1 VWKFAQVFARVYL
14 SSIGEVGASH
24 EGQSEMNAN
33 SSMKTR
39 ARGVMAAMPSL
50 FDGHGEPDLPT
61 MERLTDWYLG
71 NGVHGLFVLGS
82 MGLGPASRIDQR
94 KAIAEAVVGRV
105 RGRVPVILHIGAS
118 EPYTSVELGEHA
130 RSIGVDAVAIVGPY
144 YYNDRT
150 EWDIIEHFKMV
161 DAATRLPILLYN
173 NRHYSGYPM
182 PPEFVARLRDAVPNL
197 FGMKL
202 ADGTI
207 RQATEFLNVLSS
219 EFVLFIPIDMMLPGM
234 LIGVKGSTASGVP
247 VTVPEAGVQMVE
259 AIWAGDHLRAQK
271 IQVLMIEHAMRMAP
285 LRKIYGRTTTLEGL
299 RMRGIAAKQYARW
312 PSKPMSAEH
321 LKLYEQH
328 MARIVD
334 GVRALSVT
342 AVAAE

>member
-1 VWKFAQVFARVYL
+1 
-14 SSIGEVGASH
+14 
-24 EGQSEMNAN
+24 
-33 SSMKTR
+33 
-39 ARGVMAAMPSL
+39 
-50 FDGHGEPDLPT
+50 
-61 MERLTDWYLG
+61 
-71 NGVHGLFVLGS
+71 

-105 RGRVPVILHIGAS
+105 RGRVPVILHIGAA

-150 EWDIIEHFKMV
+150 EWDIVEHFKMV
-161 DAATRLPILLYN
+161 DAATGLPILLYN
-173 NRHYSGYPM
+173 NRHYSGYAM

-259 AIWAGDHLRAQK
+259 AIWAGDYLRAQK

-299 RMRGIAAKQYARW
+299 RMRGIPAKQYARW

-334 GVRALSVT
+334 GVRALSAT

>member
-1 VWKFAQVFARVYL
+1 MAL
-14 SSIGEVGASH
+14 TD
-24 EGQSEMNAN
+24 EM
-33 SSMKTR
+33 SMRKR

-50 FDGHGEPDLPT
+50 FDGAGEPDLPM
-61 MERLTDWYLG
+61 MERLTDWYLN

-94 KAIAEAVVGRV
+94 KAIAETVIRRA
-105 RGRVPVILHIGAS
+105 RGRVPVILHIGAA
-118 EPYTSVELGEHA
+118 EPYTSCELGEHA
-130 RSIGVDAVAIVGPY
+130 RDIGADAVAIVGPY

-150 EWDIIEHFKMV
+150 EWDLIEHFKMV
-161 DAATRLPILLYN
+161 DAATKLPILLYN
-173 NRHYSGYPM
+173 NRAYSGYPM
-182 PPEFVARLRDAVPNL
+182 SPDFIAKLRDAVPNL

-207 RQATEFLNVLSS
+207 RQASEYLNVLTSD
-219 EFVLFIPIDMMLPGM
+219 FVLFIPIDMMLPGM

-259 AIWAGDHLRAQK
+259 AIWAGDYLRAQK
-271 IQVLMIEHAMRMAP
+271 IQVLMLEHSMRMAP

-299 RMRGIAAKQYARW
+299 RIRGIPAKQYARW

-321 LKLYEQH
+321 LKLYESH
-328 MARIVD
+328 LARIVD
-334 GVRALSVT
+334 GVRSLTAP